1 LRSGRVWIPPS
12 SPLPRS
18 LSLRGTSGE
27 RAGERARSI
36 ELAANRNPLSLTLSP
51 LLRRG
56 ERELTSGM
64 SVVVEDALLRS
75 HGHKFFLANRRHH
88 LNKSL
93 LFEKRWT
100 LRPSVTAVKC
110 LGTPRESGTVAPL

>member
-1 LRSGRVWIPPS
+1 MRGEGGFSRVRGVPAHGVDRKLVLATTLIGLP
-12 SPLPRS
+12 SPLP
-18 LSLRGTSGE
+18 
-27 RAGERARSI
+27 
-36 ELAANRNPLSLTLSP
+36 SP
-51 LLRRG
+51 H
-56 ERELTSGM
+56 S
-64 SVVVEDALLRS
+64 SVVGRGNRTAAWRWYQDALLRS